1 MISVKEVHQRLKKLG
16 YKGIVL
22 GEEVVLDKEDYN
34 KLKEHFADI
43 LMKHYGGKYSSA
55 PLTFQ
60 DRQKYIDNMSQSAF
74 FCGRVVRPA

>member
-1 MISVKEVHQRLKKLG
+1 MIRIEEVQQRLKKLG
-16 YKGIVL
+16 YEGRIF
-22 GEEVVLDKEDYN
+22 GEELVLNRDDYN
-34 KLKEHFADI
+34 ELKEHFADI